1 MLSQRLCLWNP
12 RFFEKNRVKLFMAAR
27 SLHGRERAAA
37 AHGCKRLSAG
47 HCAGGFLPRLPP
59 WGEAVA
65 RRAADEGKA
74 PGSHKPLEKHVSF
87 FKHPAG
93 LCKRDRLDL
102 IRPALRGTF
111 PCQGKAF
118 HWGQHRRVA
127 PKAYLG
133 KKAFYCKTSP
143 PGDPAGTFCVWR
155 SFLMRFEK
163 YPAPRPRSKAG
174 AGRKGKPI
182 SPRSLPAPGAGL
194 RCPRWRLRRS
204 RSAGCCSC

>member
-59 WGEAVA
+59 G
-65 RRAADEGKA
+65 GKL
-74 PGSHKPLEKHVSF
+74 S
-87 FKHPAG
+87 PAG
-93 LCKRDRLDL
+93 GLMRGKLPVPTSL
-102 IRPALRGTF
+102 WKSTVHFSSIRQACAKGQTQPHPPPIGGTF

-118 HWGQHRRVA
+118 
-127 PKAYLG
+127 
-133 KKAFYCKTSP
+133 YCKTPP

-163 YPAPRPRSKAG
+163 YPAPRPQSKVG